1 MSIRKVQMSFAAG
14 ELAPSMYGRFDD
26 QKYQQGLARCRNF
39 IVLPQGPATIRPGT
53 AYVNAAKYSD
63 KKCRLIPFTFSSDQT
78 LAIEL
83 GDKYAR
89 FHTSGKTLLGSNGQP
104 YEVETPY
111 SSDDVFDIHYVQSMD
126 IMTLV
131 HPNYPPKELRRY
143 GATDWRLVDVNFGA
157 PLPAPGAPS
166 VQYTVVAS
174 KDQTITDEE
183 RNRYTLKYRVT
194 AVRETSTGSQQESP
208 ASGIGETKG
217 NLYLNNATCTL
228 SWSAVAEAERYR
240 VYKNY
245 KGLYCF
251 IGETVETSFID
262 DNYSPDEGITP
273 PIYDDPFFTT
283 KGITEARVTNG
294 GAGYTNHAIA
304 PLPAGFCTRNN
315 FLLGSRYKQGY
326 DEAPYEYK
334 NPPDWLFDYPSR
346 DSASAAMRK
355 VIDGGLPC
363 IKEGERHGFVWAVCP
378 NDAPSERG
386 AGSGATIA
394 YDTVTEN
401 GYTGY
406 YNFRVTNAGAGY
418 TGKPVY
424 RLRYRDNGPKYK
436 DHWYER
442 CLFRLDVQEAPY
454 LTVSDSTG
462 AGAELI
468 PVIENG
474 VLVQVRI
481 RAGGQ
486 GYSSPKATL
495 VSSSGSG
502 ASIALTVGKA
512 GDYPGAVCYYE
523 QRRCFAG
530 TPTRPQMVWMTR
542 SGTESDMSHTLPS
555 QDDNRLRFAIAAQEA
570 SRILHLTPLQQMLAM
585 TNTTEYRVSSGGSA
599 PMAPDAIRSE
609 VQAQIGASNVMPV
622 VVNSTVV
629 YAAARGGH
637 VRELGYNWQASGFT
651 TGDLSIRSAHFFE
664 ETRIVDMAL
673 AKSPDPIVWAAMAD
687 GSLLGFTYLPE
698 QAIGGWHKYTT
709 ENGAV
714 ESVTV
719 IPEGDEDIV
728 YLIVRR
734 TINGQNVRYVE
745 RMHERKLEQLDDAWH
760 VDCGGEY
767 IGDRTTEVSG
777 LTWLEGETV
786 NILADGCVLPQ
797 RVVTGGKVTLTQPS
811 SHVIVGLPITAALQT
826 LPVAIQLQDGSF
838 GMGHMKNVN
847 DVYLRVHKS
856 SGVFVGPDFENLVE
870 YKQRTDEPYGS
881 PPALMS
887 KEIALSTISQWND
900 SGQICVRQTDPLPLT
915 IVSLCWDLA
924 R

>member
-1 MSIRKVQMSFAAG
+1 MGIRKVQMSFAAG

-53 AYVNAAKYSD
+53 AYVNAAKYAD

-104 YEVETPY
+104 YEIETPY

-183 RNRYTLKYRVT
+183 RNRYTLKYKVT
-194 AVRETSTGSQQESP
+194 AVRETSTGSQEESP

-251 IGETVETSFID
+251 IGETAETSFID

-273 PIYDDPFFTT
+273 PIYDDPFLTSRA
-283 KGITEARVTNG
+283 IRSVSVTNG
-294 GAGYTNHAIA
+294 GSGYKGN
-304 PLPAGFCTRNN
+304 
-315 FLLGSRYKQGY
+315 
-326 DEAPYEYK
+326 
-334 NPPDWLFDYPSR
+334 
-346 DSASAAMRK
+346 
-355 VIDGGLPC
+355 
-363 IKEGERHGFVWAVCP
+363 EGEVALGDVDVSGDNIFTKEHSPAITYPDPRIPTVEVFDKMGNGTGAKAEVHVADIKYVNVPDSGSDSSNSGDFYTTVIIDKIVVTAAGKGYIKPYARIKKVGTWPGTDFEKPLSLAETGAEIIVEDSTGWGADIVP
-378 NDAPSERG
+378 TISGDRITGAIIRSGGQNYSNPTARIVAPV
-386 AGSGATIA
+386 GSGAQ
-394 YDTVTEN
+394 VSLS
-401 GYTGY
+401 
-406 YNFRVTNAGAGY
+406 
-418 TGKPVY
+418 TGKY
-424 RLRYRDNGPKYK
+424 
-436 DHWYER
+436 
-442 CLFRLDVQEAPY
+442 
-454 LTVSDSTG
+454 
-462 AGAELI
+462 
-468 PVIENG
+468 
-474 VLVQVRI
+474 
-481 RAGGQ
+481 
-486 GYSSPKATL
+486 
-495 VSSSGSG
+495 
-502 ASIALTVGKA
+502 

-698 QAIGGWHKYTT
+698 QAIGGWHKHTT

-745 RMHERKLEQLDDAWH
+745 RMHERKLEQLSDAWH

-767 IGDRTTEVSG
+767 QGPLTTEVSG

-797 RVVTGGKVTLTQPS
+797 RVVTDGKVTLTQPS
-811 SHVIVGLPITAALQT
+811 SHVIVGLPITADLQT

-847 DVYLRVHKS
+847 DVFLRVHKS

-870 YKQRTDEPYGS
+870 YKQRTDEQYGS

-900 SGQICVRQTDPLPLT
+900 SGQICVRQKDPLPLT

-924 R
+924 S